1 MESDG
6 ATPKLPRLAVAGAV
20 VFGLVVEGDLWARHP
35 LLTVVN
41 LLLTTLNIVAGLVLS
56 GENEHRFTGLALILC
71 GVSNPLGW
79 ADQWAWGPLPLYS
92 VLFGYVSPVFG
103 GWALIRYPEERME
116 RAGRVLIMSLTVW
129 TVGVPAVLVLIAEPS
144 WLTHQSIGEA
154 WWPMVW
160 PNEHL
165 FALVSLVFVAGCAVL
180 GSAFLCLLVRRLLQ
194 GNRTER
200 AVRLPVATAGIIAA
214 AAAITVTTSTT
225 MWGPRD
231 EVFAVEGIADLAVPI
246 AFLVSTGQRRLMRL
260 VGVVS
265 TFTDTVPTAL
275 LLRDMLRLTMRDPD
289 LDLFPWSED
298 DRCYL
303 DLDAGVPSQ
312 LPFGPPAG
320 GVRGRLAELTGTD
333 GGPLAVRGRL
343 AELTGTDGGPLALLR
358 PSGQNTDRHIGT
370 AAEVMT
376 RLVLEKQQLSRRLLT
391 AEYDARASIAADLHD
406 GAQKE
411 LCALLALL
419 VQCRHGNDPGSSPLI
434 EAACQQADKALQALR
449 DLAHGVYPSALHH
462 AGLAQAVDEAA
473 DGLDL
478 LVYLDIPD
486 KRLPAA
492 VEKTAYFFVCE
503 ALTNVHKHAKA
514 AATHVTVSHGAG
526 HVTVVVRDEG
536 PGGADAHGRGLARM
550 RDRILAHGG
559 VLTLTS
565 PPGHGTQLTMR
576 LPCV

>member
-1 MESDG
+1 M
-6 ATPKLPRLAVAGAV
+6 
-20 VFGLVVEGDLWARHP
+20 VFGLVAEGDLWARHP

-41 LLLTTLNIVAGLVLS
+41 LLLTTLNIIAGLVLF
-56 GENEHRFTGLALILC
+56 GETEQRVTGIALILC

-92 VLFGYVSPVFG
+92 VLFGYISPVFG
-103 GWALIRYPEERME
+103 GWALIRYPDERMD
-116 RAGRVLIMSLTVW
+116 RAGRVLIMSLAAW
-129 TVGVPAVLVLIAEPS
+129 TVGVPAVLVLVAQPS
-144 WLTHQSIGEA
+144 WLTHQSIGAA
-154 WWPMVW
+154 WWPPVW
-160 PNEHL
+160 PSEQL
-165 FALVSLVFVAGCAVL
+165 FALVSLLFVAGCSLL
-180 GSAFLCLLVRRLLQ
+180 GSVFLCLLVRRLLQ
-194 GNRTER
+194 GNRRER
-200 AVRLPVATAGIIAA
+200 AVRLPVAAAGVIAA
-214 AAAITVTTSTT
+214 VAALTVTTTT
-225 MWGPRD
+225 TAWGPRD

-246 AFLVSTGQRRLMRL
+246 AFLVSMGQRRLMRL

-265 TFTDTVPTAL
+265 TFTDTAPTAL

-312 LPFGPPAG
+312 LPSGA
-320 GVRGRLAELTGTD
+320 RADRTRERLAELTGTD
-333 GGPLAVRGRL
+333 GS
-343 AELTGTDGGPLALLR
+343 PLALLR
-358 PSGQNTDRHIGT
+358 PSAQITDRHIVT

-376 RLVLEKQQLSRRLLT
+376 RLALEKQQLSRRLLT

-411 LCALLALL
+411 LCALLAIL
-419 VQCRHGNDPGSSPLI
+419 VQCRHSNGMGRDPLI
-434 EAACQQADKALQALR
+434 EAACGQADKALQALR

-478 LVYLDIPD
+478 LVYLHIPD
-486 KRLPAA
+486 ERLPAA

-503 ALTNVHKHAKA
+503 ALTNVHKHAQA
-514 AATHVTVSHGAG
+514 ASTHVTVSHSAG
-526 HVTVVVRDEG
+526 HVTVVVQDDG

-550 RDRILAHGG
+550 RDRIHAHGG
-559 VLTLTS
+559 ILTLTS